1 MLTEQLKNYDLV
13 LASGSPRRQDFFAR
27 MGLPFRVEVKPVDEI
42 YSLDLKGAD
51 ITDYLAKKKADAF
64 SDIGP
69 DQIIVTSDTIVWFED
84 KPLEKPLDKADAK
97 RMLMALSGKAHQVF
111 TSVCITTDKTQ
122 KVFHDMTKVWFK
134 NLTEAEINHYIGQES
149 ALDKAGSYGI
159 QDWLGYIGVDRIEGC
174 FFNVMGLP
182 TRLVYHELNNLLAD
196 LLMRK
201 LTP

>member
-1 MLTEQLKNYDLV
+1 
-13 LASGSPRRQDFFAR
+13 
-27 MGLPFRVEVKPVDEI
+27 
-42 YSLDLKGAD
+42 
-51 ITDYLAKKKADAF
+51 
-64 SDIGP
+64 
-69 DQIIVTSDTIVWFED
+69 
-84 KPLEKPLDKADAK
+84 
-97 RMLMALSGKAHQVF
+97 
-111 TSVCITTDKTQ
+111 
-122 KVFHDMTKVWFK
+122 MTKVWFK